1 MTKKTN
7 DFFPVIFLTLIV
19 VVSVVALTLTNGIT
33 KDKIAIAKKEAISE
47 MLATLFPEM
56 EDFTLDEESGLY
68 TPLTGGESLG
78 HAFMA
83 TATGYGGTI
92 DILIGLEPDATLR
105 GIKIISQQ
113 ETPGLGAKITE
124 PFFLDQFQGLSAEQV
139 VLAHNGGK
147 IDAITGATTSSSA
160 VVNAVKEA
168 ILKKLET
175 LNKEGGR
182 G

>member
-1 MTKKTN
+1 MTKKKN
-7 DFFPVIFLTLIV
+7 EFLAVLFLTLIV
-19 VVSVVALTLTNGIT
+19 FISVVALTLTNEIT
-33 KDKIAIAKKEAISE
+33 KDKIKIANKEAITE

-83 TATGYGGTI
+83 MATGYGGTI

-105 GIKIISQQ
+105 GIKIISHQ

-124 PFFLDQFQGLSAEQV
+124 PFFLDQFQGISAEQV
-139 VLAHNGGK
+139 ALARNDGE
-147 IDAITGATTSSSA
+147 IDAITGATISSSA
-160 VVNAVKEA
+160 VVNAVKGA
-168 ILKKLET
+168 VLKKMDD
-175 LNKEGGR
+175 LNKEVEGN
-182 G
+182 

>member
-1 MTKKTN
+1 MTKKKN

-47 MLATLFPEM
+47 TLATLFPEM

-83 TATGYGGTI
+83 TATGYSGTI

-147 IDAITGATTSSSA
+147 IDAITGATISSSA

>member
-1 MTKKTN
+1 MTKKKN